1 MLPMREIEGGI
12 MMRTGREE
20 RNKGTMTL
28 EASVIIPIIL
38 FLVAG
43 AILLYLTIGK
53 RESIRGEYYTN
64 LYTISLAE
72 ERSRT
77 EDQLKLS
84 GAVYYLDRVDAG
96 NFAAFQAEFPVQA
109 ERERDKC
116 ASRLRRWQFYGDIT
130 EE

>member
-1 MLPMREIEGGI
+1 MFPMREIEGGI

-20 RNKGTMTL
+20 RNKGMMTL

-84 GAVYYLDRVDAG
+84 GAVYYLDRVDDG

>member
-1 MLPMREIEGGI
+1 MFPMREIEGGI

-20 RNKGTMTL
+20 RNKGMMTL

-38 FLVAG
+38 ILVAG

-109 ERERDKC
+109 ARERDKC